1 MERPL
6 TSMAVTNEEVLNK
19 IKEIVPKFGVNPD
32 DVSDTSTLED
42 LDMDSLDVVEIMQA
56 IEDDLGIRVPDEDLE
71 DLKTIGDAVNAVVKN
86 G

>member
-1 MERPL
+1 
-6 TSMAVTNEEVLNK
+6 MAVTPEEVLNK

-32 DVSDTSTLED
+32 EVQDTSTLED

-56 IEDDLGIRVPDEDLE
+56 IEDDMGIRVPDEDLE
-71 DLKTIGDAVNAVVKN
+71 DLTTIGDAVAAVVKN

>member
-1 MERPL
+1 
-6 TSMAVTNEEVLNK
+6 MAVTNEEVLNK

-42 LDMDSLDVVEIMQA
+42 LDMDSLDVVEIMQS

-71 DLKTIGDAVNAVVKN
+71 DLTTIGDAVAAVVKN

>member
-1 MERPL
+1 
-6 TSMAVTNEEVLNK
+6 MAVTQEEVLNK

-32 DVSDTSTLED
+32 DVTDSSTLED

-71 DLKTIGDAVNAVVKN
+71 DLSTIGDAVAAVVKN

>member
-1 MERPL
+1 
-6 TSMAVTNEEVLNK
+6 MAVTQEEVLAK

-32 DVSDTSTLED
+32 DVSDSSTLED

-71 DLKTIGDAVNAVVKN
+71 DLSTIGDAVAAVVKN

>member
-1 MERPL
+1 
-6 TSMAVTNEEVLNK
+6 MAVTPDEVLNK

-32 DVSDTSTLED
+32 DVKTESTLED

-56 IEDDLGIRVPDEDLE
+56 IEDDFGIRVPDEDLE
-71 DLKTIGDAVNAVVKN
+71 ELSTIGDAVTAVVKN

>member
-1 MERPL
+1 
-6 TSMAVTNEEVLNK
+6 MAVTNEEVLNK

>member
-1 MERPL
+1 
-6 TSMAVTNEEVLNK
+6 MAVTQEEVLNK

-71 DLKTIGDAVNAVVKN
+71 DLTTIGDAVTAVVKN

>member
-1 MERPL
+1 
-6 TSMAVTNEEVLNK
+6 MAVTAEEVLNK

-32 DVSDTSTLED
+32 DVKDTSTLED

-56 IEDDLGIRVPDEDLE
+56 IEDDMGIRVPDEDLE
-71 DLKTIGDAVNAVVKN
+71 DLTTIGDAVSAVVKN

>member
-1 MERPL
+1 
-6 TSMAVTNEEVLNK
+6 MAVTAEEVLNK
-19 IKEIVPKFGVNPD
+19 IKEVVPKFGVDPAE
-32 DVSDTSTLED
+32 VTESSTLED

-71 DLKTIGDAVNAVVKN
+71 DLSTIGDAVSAVVKN

>member
-1 MERPL
+1 
-6 TSMAVTNEEVLNK
+6 MAVTNEEVLNK
-19 IKEIVPKFGVNPD
+19 IKEIVPKFGVDPNE
-32 DVSDTSTLED
+32 VTNQSTLED

-71 DLKTIGDAVNAVVKN
+71 DLSTIGDAVNAVVKN

>member
-1 MERPL
+1 
-6 TSMAVTNEEVLNK
+6 MAVTNEEVLNK

-71 DLKTIGDAVNAVVKN
+71 DLTTIGDAVNAVVKN

>member
-1 MERPL
+1 
-6 TSMAVTNEEVLNK
+6 MAVTNEEVLNK

-56 IEDDLGIRVPDEDLE
+56 IEDDLGIPACHSVL
-71 DLKTIGDAVNAVVKN
+71 G
-86 G
+86 

>member
-1 MERPL
+1 
-6 TSMAVTNEEVLNK
+6 MAVTAEEVLNK

-32 DVSDTSTLED
+32 DVQDSSTLED

-56 IEDDLGIRVPDEDLE
+56 IEDDMGIRVPDEDLE
-71 DLKTIGDAVNAVVKN
+71 DLTTIGDAVAAVVKN

>member
-1 MERPL
+1 
-6 TSMAVTNEEVLNK
+6 MAVTPDEVLNK

-32 DVSDTSTLED
+32 DVKNDSTLED

-71 DLKTIGDAVNAVVKN
+71 ELTTIGDAVDAVVKN

>member
-1 MERPL
+1 
-6 TSMAVTNEEVLNK
+6 MAVTQEEVLNK

-71 DLKTIGDAVNAVVKN
+71 DLSTIGDAVTAVVKN

>member
-1 MERPL
+1 
-6 TSMAVTNEEVLNK
+6 MAVTAEEVLNK

-32 DVSDTSTLED
+32 DVTDASTLED

-71 DLKTIGDAVNAVVKN
+71 DLTTIGDAVSAVVKN

>member
-1 MERPL
+1 
-6 TSMAVTNEEVLNK
+6 MAVTNEEVLNK

-32 DVSDTSTLED
+32 DVTDGSTLED

-56 IEDDLGIRVPDEDLE
+56 IEDDLGVRVPDEDLE
-71 DLKTIGDAVNAVVKN
+71 DLKTIGDAVAAVVKN

>member
-1 MERPL
+1 
-6 TSMAVTNEEVLNK
+6 MAVTNEEVLSK

-71 DLKTIGDAVNAVVKN
+71 DLTTIGDAVAAVVKN

>member
-1 MERPL
+1 
-6 TSMAVTNEEVLNK
+6 MAVTSEEVLNK

-32 DVSDTSTLED
+32 DVTDSSTLED

-71 DLKTIGDAVNAVVKN
+71 DLTTIGDAVAAVVKN

>member
-1 MERPL
+1 
-6 TSMAVTNEEVLNK
+6 MAVTNEEVLNK

-32 DVSDTSTLED
+32 DVSDSSTLED

-71 DLKTIGDAVNAVVKN
+71 DLTTIGDAVAAVVKN

>member
-1 MERPL
+1 
-6 TSMAVTNEEVLNK
+6 MAVTNEEVLNK

-71 DLKTIGDAVNAVVKN
+71 DLSTIGDAVAAVVKN

>member
-1 MERPL
+1 
-6 TSMAVTNEEVLNK
+6 MAVTPDEVLNK

-32 DVSDTSTLED
+32 DVTNDSTLED

-56 IEDDLGIRVPDEDLE
+56 IEDDLSIRVPDEDLE
-71 DLKTIGDAVNAVVKN
+71 ELTTIGDAVTAVVKN

>member
-1 MERPL
+1 
-6 TSMAVTNEEVLNK
+6 MAVTQEEVLGK

-32 DVSDTSTLED
+32 DVTDSSTLED

-71 DLKTIGDAVNAVVKN
+71 DLSTIGDAVAAVVKN

>member
-1 MERPL
+1 
-6 TSMAVTNEEVLNK
+6 MAVTQEEVLNK
-19 IKEIVPKFGVNPD
+19 IKEIVPKFGVEPD
-32 DVSDTSTLED
+32 DVTNDSTLED

-71 DLKTIGDAVNAVVKN
+71 DLSTIGDAVAAVVKN